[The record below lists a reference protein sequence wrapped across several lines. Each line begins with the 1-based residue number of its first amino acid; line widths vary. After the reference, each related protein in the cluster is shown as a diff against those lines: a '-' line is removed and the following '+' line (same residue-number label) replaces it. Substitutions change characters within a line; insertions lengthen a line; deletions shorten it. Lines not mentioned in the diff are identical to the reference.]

1 MEFFKWA
8 NNYVKKLNWI
18 DVKLVALAS
27 ILIGIILVK
36 WIPSLLKINIW
47 WFIIIAALCLAKV
60 YYVIFS
66 KKEVV

>member
-1 MEFFKWA
+1 MPFFKWA
-8 NNYVKKLNWI
+8 DDCVKKLNWI
-18 DVKLVALAS
+18 DVKLVALAG

-36 WIPSLLKINIW
+36 WIPSLLNINVW
-47 WFIIIAALCLAKV
+47 WFIIIAVLCLVKV